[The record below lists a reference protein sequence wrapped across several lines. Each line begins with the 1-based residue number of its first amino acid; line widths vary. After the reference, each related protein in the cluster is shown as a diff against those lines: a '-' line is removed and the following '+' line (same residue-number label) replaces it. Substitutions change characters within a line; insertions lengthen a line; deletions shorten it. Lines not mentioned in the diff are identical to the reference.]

1 MFNLAVLNAGGRD
14 PEQHFPGGAG
24 NPEAVGVPH
33 PPINFHAFAA
43 CTDGSFHTGLRTLL
57 ATGRPVLLLLRGP
70 RHLSVAYNWMRYLK
84 KAGRT
89 VAVTF
94 KEAGSIQVAAQ
105 YTRAADLRRLAAVL
119 DLADGCLAPTPFL
132 MDFFDLARPPAAD
145 PALPRRLPVADV
157 PTPYPV
163 DDPRWDF
170 SVPPNRRRG
179 VFVGTREFD
188 TPSRQHLAAILAARR
203 LHNLT
208 NVAVTVINPDGRRG
222 AKTLAALGFSA
233 DPDARLRLLPGPLP
247 YVEYLRAMAR
257 HRIVFQL
264 DRSGVP
270 GQVAGDAL
278 LCRLPCVGGDGA
290 IEQIAFPDLAGH
302 DKDPARL
309 VEVAAA
315 VLSDGERY
323 EKAWR
328 DGQTRAQESLSFRA
342 VARRLAAFYEELGAG
357 QRL

>member
-1 MFNLAVLNAGGRD
+1 MFNLAVLNPGGRD

-24 NPEAVGVPH
+24 NPEAPGVPH

-43 CTDGSFHTGLRTLL
+43 CTDGSFHTRLSTTL
-57 ATGRPVLLLLRGP
+57 ATGRPVLLLLRRDLGP
-70 RHLSVAYNWMRYLK
+70 AWNALRRLK

-94 KEAGSIQVAAQ
+94 KEAGAIQVAARPS
-105 YTRAADLRRLAAVL
+105 RAADLARLAAIL

-132 MDFFDLARPPAAD
+132 MDFFDLARPHSPD
-145 PALPRRLPVADV
+145 PAHPRRFEVADI

-163 DDPRWDF
+163 DDTRWDF
-170 SVPPNRRRG
+170 SIPPNRRRG
-179 VFVGTREFD
+179 IFIGTREFH
-188 TPSRQHLAAILAARR
+188 TPSRHHLAAILAARR
-203 LHNLT
+203 LHHRLNES
-208 NVAVTVINPDGRRG
+208 VTVINTDGRQG

-233 DPDARLRLLPGPLP
+233 DPEARLRILPGPLP
-247 YVEYLRAMAR
+247 YVEYLRVMAR

-278 LCRLPCVGGDGA
+278 LCRIPCVGGDGA
-290 IEQIAFPDLAGH
+290 VEQIAFPDLAGH

-309 VEVAAA
+309 VEIAAS
-315 VLSDGERY
+315 VLTDPARY
-323 EKAWR
+323 EQACR
-328 DGQTRAQESLSFRA
+328 DGQARAAQSLSFRA
-342 VARRLAAFYEELGAG
+342 VAGRLAAFYEDLVQGR
-357 QRL
+357 RL

>member
-24 NPEAVGVPH
+24 NPEAPGVLH
-33 PPINFHAFAA
+33 PPVNHHAYAA
-43 CTDGSFHTGLRTLL
+43 CTDGSFHTNLGRTL
-57 ATGRPVLLLLRGP
+57 ATGRPVLLLLRRDLGSALTCLC
-70 RHLSVAYNWMRYLK
+70 RLK

-94 KEAGSIQVAAQ
+94 KEAGSIQVAA
-105 YTRAADLRRLAAVL
+105 RPARVAELRRLAAVL
-119 DLADGCLAPTPFL
+119 NLADGCVAPTPFL
-132 MDFFDLARPPAAD
+132 MDFFELARPPASD
-145 PALPRRLPVADV
+145 PALPRRLPVVDL

-179 VFVGTREFD
+179 IFVGTREFD

-208 NVAVTVINPDGRRG
+208 NESVTVINPDGRRG
-222 AKTLAALGFSA
+222 AKLLAALGFSDGA
-233 DPDARLRLLPGPLP
+233 DARLRMVPGPLP
-247 YVEYLRAMAR
+247 YLEYLRAMAR

-278 LCRLPCVGGDGA
+278 LCRLACVGGDGA
-290 IEQIAFPDLAGH
+290 VEQIAFPDLAGH

-309 VEVAAA
+309 VEIAVAL
-315 VLSDGERY
+315 LSDPARY
-323 EKAWR
+323 ERACH
-328 DGQTRAQESLSFRA
+328 DGQARAMESLSFRA
-342 VARRLAAFYEELGAG
+342 VAVRLAAFYEELGASR
-357 QRL
+357 RL